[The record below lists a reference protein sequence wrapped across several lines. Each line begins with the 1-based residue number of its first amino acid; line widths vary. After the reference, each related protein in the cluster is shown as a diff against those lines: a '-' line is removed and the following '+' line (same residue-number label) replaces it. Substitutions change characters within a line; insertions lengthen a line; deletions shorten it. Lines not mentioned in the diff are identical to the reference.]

1 VAGIDPKQT
10 SRRKHQISA
19 NKTDGVPWK
28 RLSIEASAI
37 VASIL
42 LAFAIDAWWED
53 LAQYD
58 DEIESIELI
67 RRDLESSIELLESHA
82 SFSESASQSALN
94 AYAALSGAGPYD
106 RETIHHDM
114 LRVDRLS
121 LKIPTAAYTDLL
133 STGNLR
139 VIQDRSLRDAI
150 IRFYESAELIELVVE
165 KNNDVFLDRQLIGVY
180 FGQGLILPHA
190 RQDLGT
196 DFLNRQAKIIAQR
209 LGEDFVHQPD
219 PIWDYERDSQQWQI
233 LRSLLL
239 NAANIHVVGE
249 LLAEDTIVEATSLL
263 ERVEEWQ
270 GAK

>member
-1 VAGIDPKQT
+1 MN
-10 SRRKHQISA
+10 S
-19 NKTDGVPWK
+19 TDIIPWK
-28 RLSIEASAI
+28 RISVEATAI

-53 LAQYD
+53 LAQSD
-58 DEIESIELI
+58 DEIESIDLI
-67 RRDLESSIELLESHA
+67 RRDLVSSIELLEIHA
-82 SFSESASQSALN
+82 SFSENASQSALN

-114 LRVDRLS
+114 LRVDRNS

-150 IRFYESAELIELVVE
+150 VRFYESAKLTEFFIE

-190 RQDLGT
+190 QQDLGT
-196 DFLNRQAKIIAQR
+196 DFLNRQAEIIARR

-219 PIWDYERDSQQWQI
+219 PIWGYERDSQQWQI

-239 NAANIHVVGE
+239 NAANIHTIGE
-249 LLAEDTIVEATSLL
+249 MIAKDTIVDATNLL
-263 ERVEEWQ
+263 ERIEEWQ
-270 GAK
+270 GVK

>member
-1 VAGIDPKQT
+1 M
-10 SRRKHQISA
+10 
-19 NKTDGVPWK
+19 
-28 RLSIEASAI
+28 
-37 VASIL
+37 
-42 LAFAIDAWWED
+42 
-53 LAQYD
+53 AQSD

-67 RRDLESSIELLESHA
+67 RRDLESSIEIFEAHA
-82 SFSESASQSALN
+82 SFSEFASQSALN
-94 AYAALSGAGPYD
+94 AYAALSGVGPYD
-106 RETIHHDM
+106 HMAIHHDM

-150 IRFYESAELIELVVE
+150 VRFYESAKLTELVVE
-165 KNNDVFLDRQLIGVY
+165 KNNDVFLDRQLIGIY

-190 RQDLGT
+190 QRDLGT
-196 DFLNRQAKIIAQR
+196 DFLNRQAKIISQR
-209 LGEDFVHQPD
+209 LGADFVHQPD
-219 PIWDYERDSQQWQI
+219 PVWDYERESQQWQI

-249 LLAEDTIVEATSLL
+249 LMAEDAIVDAKSLL

-270 GAK
+270 GEN